1 MAARFFENDGAGDGN
16 GMDGRDDRASMNRPS
31 RMPQPALAQCVA
43 AKCSSHVIADNAI
56 THPSSRYRPIR
67 PRQTGHPQCIHAWC
81 PPHAQRPFP
90 YRPDTDARTGNGASI
105 VRTCQHTTHCLPYG
119 HRDWSMSAIRLQA
132 LRTWLFF
139 ARGRFMETNSVPLRF
154 LHAAECNAWGKT
166 ALQRFAFAG
175 KIMKHLMGAEPHPY

>member
-1 MAARFFENDGAGDGN
+1 
-16 GMDGRDDRASMNRPS
+16 
-31 RMPQPALAQCVA
+31 
-43 AKCSSHVIADNAI
+43 
-56 THPSSRYRPIR
+56 
-67 PRQTGHPQCIHAWC
+67 
-81 PPHAQRPFP
+81 
-90 YRPDTDARTGNGASI
+90 
-105 VRTCQHTTHCLPYG
+105 
-119 HRDWSMSAIRLQA
+119 MSAIRLQA